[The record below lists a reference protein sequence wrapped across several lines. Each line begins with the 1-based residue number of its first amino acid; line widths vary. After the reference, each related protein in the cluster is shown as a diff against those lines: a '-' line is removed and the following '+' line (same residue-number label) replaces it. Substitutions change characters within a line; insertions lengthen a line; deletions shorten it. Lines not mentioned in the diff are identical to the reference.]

1 MVIINFWNIRGASL
15 DYPLAEIGIVYGW
28 VRILVSITVIRCD
41 MIEMASCTMHNRG
54 ELVMANPL
62 LELKTLGQSVWYD
75 NVDRAQLVSG
85 QFKRMLE
92 EDGVVGVTANPTIFE
107 KSISSGHAYD
117 DQISQLINEGKSTSD
132 IYEAVVIQDIRT
144 VADLL
149 RPIYDNTVGQDG
161 YVSLEVSPD
170 LALDTEGTIA
180 EARRLWQM
188 VDRPNLMIKI
198 PATPEGI
205 PAIYE
210 TLRSGIN
217 VNVTLIFSIEVYR
230 QVADAYQR
238 ALEDRK
244 AQGKDI
250 RALASVASFFVSRV
264 DTLVDK
270 LLDIKIKASNDPTE
284 QQKLKS
290 LQGKAA
296 IANARLV
303 FQDFKQIFSTSRFET
318 LRRAGAHVQRP
329 LWAST
334 STKNPAYRDILYA
347 EELIGPNTV
356 DTMPLDTINNFR
368 DHGCTRCS
376 IDEDLEGAKQT
387 LDELEKLGIH
397 YNQVTQ
403 QLLDEGVQKFAD
415 SFHQLFA
422 GIESKKNAI
431 KERQTAH

>member
-1 MVIINFWNIRGASL
+1 M
-15 DYPLAEIGIVYGW
+15 
-28 VRILVSITVIRCD
+28 T
-41 MIEMASCTMHNRG
+41 
-54 ELVMANPL
+54 NPL

-75 NVDRAQLVSG
+75 NIDRAQLVSG
-85 QFKRMLE
+85 QFKHLIDD
-92 EDGVVGVTANPTIFE
+92 DGVVGVTANPTIFE

-117 DQISQLINEGKSTSD
+117 EQISQLIKEGKNTGD
-132 IYEAVVIQDIRT
+132 IYEAIVIQDIRT

-149 RPIYDNTVGQDG
+149 RPIYDSTEGQDG

-170 LALDTEGTIA
+170 LAYNTQGTIA
-180 EARRLWQM
+180 EARRFWQL

-205 PAIYE
+205 PAVYE

-217 VNVTLIFSIEVYR
+217 VNITLIFSIEVYR
-230 QVADAYQR
+230 QVADAYLR
-238 ALEDRK
+238 ALEDRT
-244 AQGKDI
+244 AQGKNI
-250 RALASVASFFVSRV
+250 RTLASVASFFVSRV

-270 LLDIKIKASNDPTE
+270 VLDARIKASSDPA
-284 QQKLKS
+284 QQQELKA

-303 FQDFKQIFSTSRFET
+303 YQDFKRIFGMPRFEA
-318 LRRAGAHVQRP
+318 LRKAGAHVQRP

-347 EELIGPNTV
+347 EELIGPSTV
-356 DTMPLDTINNFR
+356 DTMPLETINNFR
-368 DHGCTRCS
+368 DHGQVRCS
-376 IDEDLEGAKQT
+376 IDDDLASAKQT
-387 LDELEKLGIH
+387 LDELEKIGIH

-403 QLLDEGVQKFAD
+403 QLLDEGVQKFAN